1 MTDDLRKAIDTV
13 KKRDV
18 IGEKEIYIDRCD
30 LDPRDIEILKRV
42 WVKKQ
47 SRVKIAHEMHM
58 SESSL
63 FEHYRNAM
71 LTLRRVILRDHPE

>member
-1 MTDDLRKAIDTV
+1 MKGQKPCLLYDRICTGC
-13 KKRDV
+13 
-18 IGEKEIYIDRCD
+18 GECDRCD

-63 FEHYRNAM
+63 YEHYRNAM